1 MGLTV
6 VSEVGWAVVSE
17 LGWTV
22 VSELGWA
29 VVSEMGWAVACSAT
43 CAARCDARARRA
55 GGTATRRWARSHRSR
70 ACSVCLC
77 TRASWLGL
85 AEMGLTI
92 IVCPVTHALQAAL
105 FSALHAQ
112 GLAERSVVREY
123 RLRACRSQQQRR
135 ELDRE
140 LAVTGGAL

>member
-29 VVSEMGWAVACSAT
+29 VVSELGLAIACSAT

-85 AEMGLTI
+85 AEIGLT